1 MRKRTVYMHMPRGY
15 GFWRVLNVL
24 NDISERFVGSKL
36 LFDTPEESLEANRKK
51 APTVPLTLVSVT
63 FETQDEEENNQ

>member
-1 MRKRTVYMHMPRGY
+1 MKKTVYMHMPKGF
-15 GFWRVLNVL
+15 GFWRVINTL

-36 LFDTPEESLEANRKK
+36 LFDTPEESLEANRK
-51 APTVPLTLVSVT
+51 AALTMPLVLATLT